1 MAKYYV
7 RSGQVRLVLDAENGT
22 EAAVKA
28 FQWTCDRQAGIE
40 AASPLEHVWQ
50 AEQEGWQLDDEVR
63 VSETGFGSDEE
74 VLDTWVIVAIW
85 QGYAFPW
92 E

>member
-7 RSGQVRLVLDAENGT
+7 QSGQVRLVLDAENAT

-40 AASPLEHVWQ
+40 AGSPLDHVWQ
-50 AEQEGWQLDDEVR
+50 AEEQGWQLDDEIH
-63 VSETGFGSDEE
+63 VSETGFGSDGEI
-74 VLDTWVIVAIW
+74 LDTWVIVAIW

-92 E
+92 G